1 MVSVGVNVAVTV
13 DVPAFP
19 KSNSEPDT
27 EATDVVA
34 DTYDHEPAIELITV
48 GAVIERFASP
58 YVADTF
64 DQLNNGV
71 TCATVKVIATVPPD
85 T

>member
-1 MVSVGVNVAVTV
+1 MTT
-13 DVPAFP
+13 DEPTFP
-19 KSNSEPDT
+19 KSRLDPETATT
-27 EATDVVA
+27 ELVA
-34 DTYDHEPAIELITV
+34 DAYDQEPAIELVTV
-48 GAVIERFASP
+48 GATIATFASP

-71 TCATVKVIATVPPD
+71 TCETVKVIATVPPD

>member
-19 KSNSEPDT
+19 KSNSDPDT
-27 EATDVVA
+27 AVTDVVA
-34 DTYDHEPAIELITV
+34 DAYDHEPATELVTV
-48 GAVIERFASP
+48 GATITAFASP
-58 YVADTF
+58 NVADTF

-71 TCATVKVIATVPPD
+71 TCETVKVIATVPPD